1 MYYLNIFYLFS
12 IFGFIF
18 ESTFVKLWNS
28 NFNSGVLFG
37 PWTPVYGIGVVVIIL
52 IHKWIDKHIDNKILK
67 GVLLFFLCA
76 IILSLL
82 EFLGGVLIEIVFNKV
97 YWSYEEM
104 KYNLGHYISLE
115 IASVWGI
122 MSIILIYLINPIVD
136 KFIKYV
142 PKWLT
147 IVLSVLF
154 FIDFVIT
161 LIIK

>member
-37 PWTPVYGIGVVVIIL
+37 PWTPVYGIGVIVIIL
-52 IHKWIDKHIDNKILK
+52 IHKWIDKHIDNNILK

-82 EFLGGVLIEIVFNKV
+82 EFLGGVLIEIIFNKV

-115 IASVWGI
+115 VASIWGI
-122 MSIILIYLINPIVD
+122 MSIILIYLINPIVE
-136 KFIKYV
+136 KFINKI